1 MGIYFNSILISLAII
16 AVAWIG
22 LYTFTNFGKK
32 VLAKMQEQG
41 DMFAEFMSHA
51 KKDSEDIREIIFRQ
65 QGQIDKNAEKLDD
78 YTKIVNNLHKRHV
91 GQDH

>member
-16 AVAWIG
+16 IISGIG
-22 LYTFTNFGKK
+22 LSIFSRFGKR
-32 VLAKMQEQG
+32 VLGKMEVQNN
-41 DMFAEFMSHA
+41 MFTEFMAHA

-78 YTKIVNNLHKRHV
+78 YSKIVTELHKRHV

>member
-32 VLAKMQEQG
+32 VLAKLEEQG
-41 DMFAEFMSHA
+41 NMFAEFMKHA
-51 KKDSEDIREIIFRQ
+51 KKDSEDIRDIIFKQ
-65 QGQIDKNAEKLDD
+65 QGQIDKNAVKLDD
-78 YTKIVNNLHKRHV
+78 FSQIVTELHKRHV